1 MSEPRDTQ
9 IMRRFDSRGEAL
21 AGTRPSGVPARNAV
35 GPARAELPLGPWRRR
50 ARPQSNVITLRI
62 PSWASNSS
70 KP

>member
-1 MSEPRDTQ
+1 MSEPRSTE
-9 IMRRFDSRGEAL
+9 IIRRFDSRGEAV
-21 AGTRPSGVPARNAV
+21 AGTHRSEPAERRPV

-50 ARPQSNVITLRI
+50 ERPQANVITLRI